1 MPNPRPL
8 LSWLPPHAPALSLS
22 LRHPSPPLAGM
33 TRGSP
38 HVWLGVLAAAVLAA
52 PALKHA
58 WLVALNS
65 NANVLFNMALAV
77 TVAGGSLLAEF
88 AAASLRAQKV
98 EARLAAWADSRL
110 AKGASAAAEAGVAA
124 AVKG

>member
-1 MPNPRPL
+1 
-8 LSWLPPHAPALSLS
+8 
-22 LRHPSPPLAGM
+22 M

-38 HVWLGVLAAAVLAA
+38 HVWLGVLAAAIVAA

-58 WLVALNS
+58 WLVALTS

-88 AAASLRAQKV
+88 AAAALRAQKV
-98 EARLAAWADSRL
+98 QARLEAWAESRR
-110 AKGASAAAEAGVAA
+110 AKAAGAAGEAAGVVDAA
-124 AVKG
+124 TG

>member
-1 MPNPRPL
+1 
-8 LSWLPPHAPALSLS
+8 
-22 LRHPSPPLAGM
+22 M

-38 HVWLGVLAAAVLAA
+38 HVWLGVLCAAVIAA

-58 WLVALNS
+58 WLVALTS

-88 AAASLRAQKV
+88 ASASLRAQKV
-98 EARLAAWADSRL
+98 QARLQAW
-110 AKGASAAAEAGVAA
+110 SAAGSIMVAGATQERSADGKYADPAHVSEEAH
-124 AVKG
+124 